1 MEVQPPLIALYKHNN
16 VKAQKPFVFMQNV
29 VKSEFREFL
38 ATDFISGYC
47 EVMPMKIAL
56 GMIIRNLDSE
66 QELMGFIENAEKYGH
81 KLDCVIVA
89 YTHTHD
95 PQVEFNI
102 RKKVPFYAIN
112 INNPHYCKEQMQH
125 RGIPDS
131 VSDVLLKCPIDTKAG
146 LVPYGFNRMIVVTEA
161 ILRGMDILFFVDS
174 DVYSKVLKRKSDGSI
189 YEEDVDFFG
198 AHLEHLNSGS
208 DVTTGEYSG
217 YNILPPASFDG
228 MDAFLAGVQKIDVLD
243 YWKSSNTHRCLRV
256 QEDKTEAK
264 PCKKILGGNMAIKL
278 SLFKTLPPFFSSY
291 YTLDGETFL
300 CRGED
305 TVLGMEIAQGG
316 IKCTDI
322 GINPLHDT
330 YKEYP
335 IEPDLINDKNV
346 QGRFYYA
353 CTGWVGRNPFF
364 NHILGNDLPSTREYQ
379 REQLERGLRALSEYT
394 ANPGYYSVLR
404 NFDASWNSVDRYVNE
419 FKNTS
424 SAWHSFMERIK

>member
-1 MEVQPPLIALYKHNN
+1 
-16 VKAQKPFVFMQNV
+16 
-29 VKSEFREFL
+29 
-38 ATDFISGYC
+38 
-47 EVMPMKIAL
+47 MKIAL

-66 QELMGFIENAEKYGH
+66 QELMGFIDNAEKYGH
-81 KLDCVIVA
+81 KIDGVIVA

-95 PQVEFNI
+95 PVVEYNI

-112 INNPHYCKEQMQH
+112 INNPYYCKEQMRH
-125 RGIPDS
+125 RGISDS
-131 VSDVLLKCPIDTKAG
+131 LAKVLLECPVDTKAG

-161 ILRGMDILFFVDS
+161 ILRGMDTLFFVDS
-174 DVYSKVLKRKSDGSI
+174 DVYSKVLKREPDGSI
-189 YEEDVDFFG
+189 IEKDVDFFG

-228 MDAFLAGVQKIDVLD
+228 MDAFLAGVQKSDMHE
-243 YWKSSNTHRCLRV
+243 YWQTSMSHRCLVV
-256 QEDKTEAK
+256 QPDNIESK

-278 SLFKTLPPFFSSY
+278 SAFANLPPFFSSY
-291 YTLDGETFL
+291 YTLDGELFL

-305 TVLGMEIAQGG
+305 TVLGMEIAKGG

-335 IEPDLINDKNV
+335 NEPDLKNDPSVKE
-346 QGRFYYA
+346 RFYYA

-364 NHILGNDLPSTREYQ
+364 NHILGNDLKETREYQ
-379 REQLERGLRALSEYT
+379 REHLERGLKALSDYT
-394 ANPGYYSVLR
+394 AYPRFNTVIK
-404 NFDASWNSVDRYVNE
+404 NFDASWDNVKKYVSE
-419 FKNTS
+419 FEHVS
-424 SAWHSFMERIK
+424 ESWHKFMEGWNK